1 VVKKVIWSVIVVLTL
16 VFVILYIYNVITP
29 SPIDGGAY
37 KYFSNKE
44 LKAAQTYQTINRLLY
59 ITAFSIKILV
69 LAWLLAGSHADKLQR
84 WSVNLTNRSYL
95 LSILVFFLAMWVIL
109 RAVSLPFSLYGG
121 YFLQH
126 QWGFSTQAL
135 SGWWS
140 DYIKGA
146 GLDLVLSG
154 LGVILLFWAMKKWPN
169 GWWLAAA
176 LFVSIWIVIQSY
188 LWPVLV
194 SPLFNKFE
202 PVKNPEIIKSVE
214 GLAEKA
220 GIPVKEIL
228 IMDASIRT
236 KKSNAYFAGLGG
248 SKRIVLY
255 DNLVN
260 RHSLDVVEAVVAHE
274 IAHWKH
280 GHIIKGITYG
290 VIGNVILWLLLF
302 NILSGYKIPEGGYMP
317 KAWVTML
324 MFFLLVSFVTSPLQN
339 IVSRKMEYQADSTAV
354 QLTRNPEASVDL
366 LVNLA
371 KDNLSDVSPPAYI
384 EWFSYSHPSIMHRI
398 RNITH

>member
-1 VVKKVIWSVIVVLTL
+1 VVKKVIWGVIAVLTL

-29 SPIDGGAY
+29 SSIDAGAY
-37 KYFSNKE
+37 KYFLDEE
-44 LKAAQTYQTINRLLY
+44 LRTAQTYQSINRLIY
-59 ITAFSIKILV
+59 ISAFLIKVLV
-69 LAWLLAGSHADKLQR
+69 LAWFLISHADTLQR
-84 WSVNLTNRSYL
+84 WSVNLTNSNYL
-95 LSILVFFLAMWVIL
+95 LSILIFFLAMWVIL
-109 RAVSLPFSLYGG
+109 RAVSLPFSLYSG
-121 YFLQH
+121 YYLQH

-154 LGVILLFWAMKKWPN
+154 LGVILLFWSMKKWPN
-169 GWWLAAA
+169 GWWLTAAI
-176 LFVSIWIVIQSY
+176 FVSVWIVIQSY

-194 SPLFNKFE
+194 NPLFNKFE
-202 PVKNPEIIKSVE
+202 PVKNPEIIESVE

-220 GIPVKEIL
+220 GITVEEIL

-260 RHSLDVVEAVVAHE
+260 RHSIDEVEAVVAHE

-290 VIGNVILWLLLF
+290 VIGNLILWLLLF
-302 NILSGYKIPEGGYMP
+302 NILSGYRLPEGGYMP
-317 KAWVTML
+317 KAWAIML
-324 MFFLLVSFVTSPLQN
+324 MFFLLASFVTSPLQN
-339 IVSRKMEYQADSTAV
+339 IVSRRMEYQADSTAV
-354 QLTRNPEASVDL
+354 QLTQNPEANVNL

-371 KDNLSDVSPPAYI
+371 KDNLSDVSPPPYI
-384 EWFSYSHPSIMHRI
+384 EWFSHSHPSIMHRI
-398 RNITH
+398 KNITN

>member
-1 VVKKVIWSVIVVLTL
+1 MVKKVIWGVIAVLTL

-29 SPIDGGAY
+29 SSIDAGAY
-37 KYFSNKE
+37 KYFLDEE
-44 LKAAQTYQTINRLLY
+44 LRTAQTYQSINRLIY
-59 ITAFSIKILV
+59 ISAFLIKVLV
-69 LAWLLAGSHADKLQR
+69 LAWFLISHADTLQR
-84 WSVNLTNRSYL
+84 WSVNLTNSNYL
-95 LSILVFFLAMWVIL
+95 LSILIFFLAMWVIL
-109 RAVSLPFSLYGG
+109 RAVSLPFSLYSG
-121 YFLQH
+121 YYLQH

-154 LGVILLFWAMKKWPN
+154 LGVILLFWSMKKWPN
-169 GWWLAAA
+169 GWWLTAAI
-176 LFVSIWIVIQSY
+176 FVSVWIVIQSY

-194 SPLFNKFE
+194 NPLFNKFE
-202 PVKNPEIIKSVE
+202 PVKNPEIIESVE

-220 GIPVKEIL
+220 GITVEEIL

-260 RHSLDVVEAVVAHE
+260 RHSIDEVEAVVAHE

-290 VIGNVILWLLLF
+290 VIGNLILWLLLF
-302 NILSGYKIPEGGYMP
+302 NILSGYRLPEGGYMP
-317 KAWVTML
+317 KAWAIML
-324 MFFLLVSFVTSPLQN
+324 MFFLLASFVTSPLQN
-339 IVSRKMEYQADSTAV
+339 IVSRRMEYQADSTAV
-354 QLTRNPEASVDL
+354 QLTQNPEANVNL

-371 KDNLSDVSPPAYI
+371 KDNLSDVSPPPYI
-384 EWFSYSHPSIMHRI
+384 EWFSHSHPSIMHRI
-398 RNITH
+398 KNITN